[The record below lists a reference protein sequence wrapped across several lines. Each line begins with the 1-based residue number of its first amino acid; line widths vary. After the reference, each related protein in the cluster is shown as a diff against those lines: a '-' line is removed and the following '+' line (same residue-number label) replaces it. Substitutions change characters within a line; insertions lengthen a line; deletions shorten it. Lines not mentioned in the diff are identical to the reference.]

1 MKKTYIQ
8 PTTECLEMAVEA
20 IISVSLSKSEDKAGD
35 KFQELGNKKDFG
47 KNPIWE

>member
-20 IISVSLSKSEDKAGD
+20 IIAVSMPKSDDKAGD
-35 KFQELGNKKDFG
+35 RFQELGNKKDLG
-47 KNPIWE
+47 KSPIWE